1 MNGREGEE
9 TRGAGV
15 DRFGRRSRWVLVAI
29 IAVAVVV
36 LAAPPLMRLWMERDL
51 CPSEVTKH
59 GLSPKARWEISR
71 ADCGGGRIVHQLR
84 IVPPKGYS
92 VLVYESERGPLP
104 LSWDQSGFVGKL
116 ELDRPLEGESGTVIE
131 VALDPKGR
139 PKAPILVR
147 DGRRVPMP

>member
-1 MNGREGEE
+1 MSD
-9 TRGAGV
+9 GATDKNVGTTPA
-15 DRFGRRSRWVLVAI
+15 RRRQKVILLAI
-29 IAVAVVV
+29 IAVAAIV
-36 LAAPPLMRLWMERDL
+36 LATPPLMRLWMERDL

-59 GLSPKARWEISR
+59 GFSPKARWEISR

-104 LSWDQSGFVGKL
+104 LSWDQSGFVGRL

-139 PKAPILVR
+139 PKAPVLVR